1 MTDKEILQSL
11 CEILISN
18 DRDRW
23 CELVENGTKEQQKDF
38 LFNKEKHCFSA
49 LFDKYISLQEKLN
62 TVVKDIKWIYS
73 GNCSINDCPLYKSG
87 GPTVCVWQDG
97 SGNMNWCKN
106 KQKCKY
112 CNKPRV

>member
-62 TVVKDIKWIYS
+62 TLVKDIKWIEEQADTSTQDDYDAEVILK
-73 GNCSINDCPLYKSG
+73 NIVRDCGEALAKIKEL
-87 GPTVCVWQDG
+87 D
-97 SGNMNWCKN
+97 K
-106 KQKCKY
+106 
-112 CNKPRV
+112 

>member
-62 TVVKDIKWIYS
+62 TVVKDIKWIEEQADTSTQDDYDAEVILK
-73 GNCSINDCPLYKSG
+73 NIVRDCEEALAKI
-87 GPTVCVWQDG
+87 
-97 SGNMNWCKN
+97 KEI
-106 KQKCKY
+106 KL
-112 CNKPRV
+112 

>member
-62 TVVKDIKWIYS
+62 TVVKDIKWIEEQADTSTQDDYDAEVILK
-73 GNCSINDCPLYKSG
+73 NIVRDCEEALAKI
-87 GPTVCVWQDG
+87 
-97 SGNMNWCKN
+97 KEI
-106 KQKCKY
+106 K
-112 CNKPRV
+112 

>member
-62 TVVKDIKWIYS
+62 TLVKDIKWIEEQADTNNQYDYDPEAILRNIVLTCNES
-73 GNCSINDCPLYKSG
+73 L
-87 GPTVCVWQDG
+87 
-97 SGNMNWCKN
+97 N
-106 KQKCKY
+106 KIKE
-112 CNKPRV
+112 

>member
-1 MTDKEILQSL
+1 MTDKEILQNL

-62 TVVKDIKWIYS
+62 TVVKDIKWIEEQADTSTQDDYDAEVILK
-73 GNCSINDCPLYKSG
+73 NIVRDCEEALAKI
-87 GPTVCVWQDG
+87 
-97 SGNMNWCKN
+97 KEI
-106 KQKCKY
+106 K
-112 CNKPRV
+112 

>member
-23 CELVENGTKEQQKDF
+23 CELVENGTKKQQKDF

-62 TVVKDIKWIYS
+62 TVVKDIKWIEEQADTSTQDDYDAEVILK
-73 GNCSINDCPLYKSG
+73 NIVRDCEEALAKI
-87 GPTVCVWQDG
+87 
-97 SGNMNWCKN
+97 KEI
-106 KQKCKY
+106 K
-112 CNKPRV
+112 